1 MRHLLLLI
9 ALFALAPSAFAQ
21 KPTHADLAYGDHP
34 RQVLDVW
41 SADTKTPAPLIMYVH
56 GGGFDHGDKSRA
68 TERGE
73 GKAVRGSLKKGVSF
87 ASINYRFLEHA
98 PLQEIVTDTARAIQY
113 LRSRASELNIDK
125 ERIAIYG
132 ESAGAGSSLWV
143 GLQDDLAD
151 PDSADPI
158 ARESTRV
165 RAIGG
170 LAPQATY
177 DFAQWPGMF
186 GLPDTIWYISGVY
199 VGPKYYRL
207 DISKLR
213 TPEGEATRKGLD
225 MLALVSPGDPPVYL
239 RANDPFVQAETWD
252 DMLHHPNHVVKL
264 KERLDAAGV
273 ENVAITVNTP
283 EKERTEV
290 FAFLFKH
297 LGVE

>member
-1 MRHLLLLI
+1 MRYLLLLT
-9 ALFALAPSAFAQ
+9 ALLALAPAALAQ
-21 KPTHADLAYGDHP
+21 KPTHADLAYGEHP

-41 SADTKTPAPLIMYVH
+41 SADTKTPAPLIIYVH

-68 TERGE
+68 TERNG
-73 GKAVRGSLKKGVSF
+73 GRAVRGCLKKGVSF
-87 ASINYRFLEHA
+87 ASINYRYLEHA

-113 LRSRASELNIDK
+113 LRSRAAELNIDK

-170 LAPQATY
+170 LSPQATY

-199 VGPKYYRL
+199 VGPKYYGL

-225 MLALVSPGDPPVYL
+225 MLAMVSADDPPVYL

-273 ENVAITVNTP
+273 ENVGITETTP
-283 EKERTEV
+283 DKERTEV